1 MKNRRIVMVAFLL
14 VAVLTIGVGF
24 AALTDTLTAAGSA
37 GILKDGAQAEFEGK
51 VYFSNAFTQDA
62 TKATAVVDTAENDKA
77 TITVLEGALKDKG
90 DTAVVYLNITN
101 DSDLPVYVTPS
112 LSNQD
117 TTHFGITLQYAGVLT
132 GYATIAPGDTLDVG
146 VTVSCIQTPTEDAN
160 TSFTITFN
168 ATTQA
173 PSP

>member
-1 MKNRRIVMVAFLL
+1 MKNRRTIVIAFLL

-24 AALTDTLTAAGSA
+24 AALTDTLTASGSA
-37 GILKDGAQAEFEGK
+37 GILKTGAQSEFEAK
-51 VYFSNAFTQDA
+51 VYFSNASTQDA
-62 TKATAVVDTAENDKA
+62 LKATAVVDSLDNDKA

-90 DTAVVYLNITN
+90 DTAVVYLEIKNE
-101 DSDLPVYVTPS
+101 SDLPVYVTPS
-112 LSNQD
+112 ISNHD